1 MLRMFQ
7 TKLPLGTGEPG
18 VDEEGLLRMDDR
30 ELAPEVQGEMQRR
43 FDALQPGDALDIGL
57 YQRFMDEYAQ
67 TRGFGQP
74 GVDYQAEFDTDA
86 ICRP

>member
-1 MLRMFQ
+1 
-7 TKLPLGTGEPG
+7 
-18 VDEEGLLRMDDR
+18 
-30 ELAPEVQGEMQRR
+30 
-43 FDALQPGDALDIGL
+43 
-57 YQRFMDEYAQ
+57 MDEYAQ